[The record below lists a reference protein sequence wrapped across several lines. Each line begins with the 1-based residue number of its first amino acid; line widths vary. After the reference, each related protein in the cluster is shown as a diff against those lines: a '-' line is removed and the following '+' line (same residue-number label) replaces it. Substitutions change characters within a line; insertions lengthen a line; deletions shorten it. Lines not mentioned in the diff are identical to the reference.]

1 MSYVFNTQQVIKM
14 FIFFDLP
21 QDGLKYLSTHKG
33 MTMEELCIL
42 IFFFCSSSSKN
53 LFKIKSFFKFIL
65 DLPLNVSATEKMFD
79 NDKEILEKK

>member
-21 QDGLKYLSTHKG
+21 QVGLKYLSTHKG

>member
-21 QDGLKYLSTHKG
+21 QVGLKYLSAHKG

-42 IFFFCSSSSKN
+42 IFFFVVVVQKIFSKLSPFLN
-53 LFKIKSFFKFIL
+53 LYSIYH
-65 DLPLNVSATEKMFD
+65 
-79 NDKEILEKK
+79 

>member
-21 QDGLKYLSTHKG
+21 QVGLKYLSIHKG

-42 IFFFCSSSSKN
+42 IFFFVVVVQKIFSKLSPFLN
-53 LFKIKSFFKFIL
+53 LYSIYH
-65 DLPLNVSATEKMFD
+65 
-79 NDKEILEKK
+79 

>member
-21 QDGLKYLSTHKG
+21 QVGLKYLSTHKG

-42 IFFFCSSSSKN
+42 IFFFVVVVKKIFSKLSPFLN
-53 LFKIKSFFKFIL
+53 LYSI
-65 DLPLNVSATEKMFD
+65 NH
-79 NDKEILEKK
+79 

>member
-1 MSYVFNTQQVIKM
+1 MSYVFNTQQAIKM

-42 IFFFCSSSSKN
+42 IFFFVVVVQKIFSKLSPFLN
-53 LFKIKSFFKFIL
+53 LYSIYH
-65 DLPLNVSATEKMFD
+65 
-79 NDKEILEKK
+79 